1 MTTQPKL
8 LTADDLLRLHSQGIR
23 GELVRG
29 VFYETMPSG
38 REHGTIAAK
47 LSFLLGSSV
56 WPRKLGEL
64 TTSDSGVWLER
75 NPDTVREPDIAYF
88 SAAKSQPGVRV
99 TGYSEDL
106 PDLVVEIVSPNDTQR
121 EVSEKASMWLGFG
134 VRLVWVVQPDTRA
147 VDVYVEGDDKTTIAD
162 SDFLD
167 GGDVLP
173 GFRCLVRDIFD
184 S

>member
-1 MTTQPKL
+1 M
-8 LTADDLLRLHSQGIR
+8 RL
-23 GELVRG
+23 
-29 VFYETMPSG
+29 G
-38 REHGTIAAK
+38 R
-47 LSFLLGSSV
+47 LLGNFIEP
-56 WPRKLGEL
+56 WRLGRL
-64 TTSDSGVWLER
+64 SGGDPGIWIER
-75 NPDTVREPDIAYF
+75 QPDTVRAADIAF
-88 SAAKSQPGVRV
+88 ISMSRMPPNLEVI
-99 TGYSEDL
+99 GYTEIV